1 MRRCESGAAARS
13 APAAILIPE
22 PNMPTVL
29 LSYPPQAPADD
40 LRQTLLAAGFAV
52 ADHLLG
58 AAPAVEFA
66 HVVAAVVEVG
76 ERADVA
82 AAQTRRWRGELGDRA
97 VPVLWVLPF
106 PSAEITAKGLDAGAD
121 ACLVRPIEPAVF
133 AAQVR
138 AMARSHA
145 AAARL
150 ADRAAEARLLGDQLQ
165 KAYARLDGELDMAR
179 RVQRAFLPRALPVV
193 GAARFAVCH
202 RPRSRVGGDF
212 YDVRRIDERHVGFVL
227 GDVLGT
233 GSAAGGLL
241 GLFVNLSAQFK
252 DITGNRYR
260 LVPPDEVLT
269 RVNRELIGLGLD
281 DPPLVALLAG
291 VLNAETGAVSV
302 ARAGLPAPVY
312 VPHSG
317 DPETWSVPG
326 PFLGTADA
334 TCPPREGRL
343 HPGDKL
349 VIGTDGTRPEGTTAA
364 GADVLAEV
372 AGRHRGLTGQA
383 FADAVARELLPHV
396 RHPDDFTLLV
406 VEVAGG

>member
-1 MRRCESGAAARS
+1 
-13 APAAILIPE
+13 
-22 PNMPTVL
+22 MPTVL
-29 LSYPPQAPADD
+29 LSGSPQSPPDD
-40 LRQTLLAAGFAV
+40 LRRLLSGAGFAV

-58 AAPAVEFA
+58 SPPTIDLTPV
-66 HVVAAVVEVG
+66 VVAVIEVG

-82 AAQTRRWRGELGDRA
+82 AAQTRRWRVELGDRA

-106 PSAEITAKGLDAGAD
+106 ASAEIAALGLDAGAE
-121 ACLVRPIEPAVF
+121 ACLVRPVDPVVF

-138 AMARSHA
+138 ALARTHA

-150 ADRAAEARLLGDQLQ
+150 AERAAEARLLGDQLQ
-165 KAYARLDGELDMAR
+165 KAYAQLDSELDMAR
-179 RVQRAFLPRALPVV
+179 RVQRTFLPRALPEV

-212 YDVRRIDERHVGFVL
+212 YDIRRVDENHVGFIL

-241 GLFVNLSAQFK
+241 GLFVKQSAELK
-252 DITGNRYR
+252 ELTGSSYR
-260 LVPPDEVLT
+260 VTPPDEVLT

-281 DPPLVALLAG
+281 DPPLVAMLVGLLDVRDGSIA
-291 VLNAETGAVSV
+291 V

-312 VPHSG
+312 VPAAG
-317 DPETWSVPG
+317 DSESWSIPG
-326 PFLGTADA
+326 PFLGTADT
-334 TCPPREGRL
+334 TCPPLHGRL
-343 HPGDKL
+343 WPGDKL
-349 VIGTDGTRPEGTTAA
+349 IIGTDGTRPDGTTAA
-364 GADVLAEV
+364 GGTERLSEV
-372 AGRHRGLTGQA
+372 ALRHRELSGQP

-406 VEVAGG
+406 VEMTGTPPGGP

>member
-1 MRRCESGAAARS
+1 
-13 APAAILIPE
+13 
-22 PNMPTVL
+22 MPTVL
-29 LSYPPQAPADD
+29 LSNPPQTPADD
-40 LRQTLLAAGFAV
+40 LRQLLTDAGFAV

-58 AAPAVEFA
+58 AAPAVDFA
-66 HVVAAVVEVG
+66 GVAAAVVEVG

-82 AAQTRRWRGELGDRA
+82 AAQTRRWAVEQGDRA

-106 PSAEITAKGLDAGAD
+106 PSAEITALGLDAGAA
-121 ACLVRPIEPAVF
+121 ACLVRPLDPAVF

-138 AMARSHA
+138 AMARTHA
-145 AAARL
+145 SSARL

-165 KAYARLDGELDMAR
+165 KAYAQIDGELDMAR
-179 RVQRAFLPRALPVV
+179 RVQRTFQPRVMPEV

-212 YDVRRIDERHVGFVL
+212 YDVRRVDEHHVGFVL

-241 GLFVNLSAQFK
+241 GLFVKQCAGMK
-252 DITGNRYR
+252 EITGSHYR
-260 LVPPDEVLT
+260 VVPPDEVLT

-281 DPPLVALLAG
+281 DPPLVAMVVGLLD
-291 VLNAETGAVSV
+291 VRDGAVAV

-312 VPHSG
+312 LPAAG
-317 DPETWSVPG
+317 DSESWSIPG
-326 PFLGTADA
+326 PFLGTADT
-334 TCPPREGRL
+334 TCPPLHGRL
-343 HPGDKL
+343 WPGDKL
-349 VIGTDGTRPEGTTAA
+349 VIGTDGTRPEGTTA
-364 GADVLAEV
+364 GSSDGLAEV
-372 AGRHRGLTGQA
+372 ARRHRDLTGPA

-406 VEVAGG
+406 VEMAAGAG

>member
-1 MRRCESGAAARS
+1 
-13 APAAILIPE
+13 
-22 PNMPTVL
+22 MPTVL
-29 LSYPPQAPADD
+29 LSHPPQAPADD
-40 LRQTLLAAGFAV
+40 LRVTLTDAGFKV
-52 ADHLLG
+52 AGHTLG
-58 AAPAVEFA
+58 AAPAVDFA
-66 HVVAAVVEVG
+66 NVVAAVVEVG
-76 ERADVA
+76 ERADLAV
-82 AAQTRRWRGELGDRA
+82 AQTRRWRGELGDRL

-106 PSAEITAKGLDAGAD
+106 PSAEIAAKGLDAGAD
-121 ACLVRPIEPAVF
+121 ACLVRPIDPAVF
-133 AAQVR
+133 VAQVR
-138 AMARSHA
+138 ALARTHTT
-145 AAARL
+145 AARV
-150 ADRAAEARLLGDQLQ
+150 AERAAEARLLGDQLQ

-179 RVQRAFLPRALPVV
+179 RVQRAFLPRTLPEV

-202 RPRSRVGGDF
+202 RPRSRIGGDF
-212 YDVRRIDERHVGFVL
+212 YDVRRVDERHVGFVL

-241 GLFVNLSAQFK
+241 GLLVNLSAPFK
-252 DITGNRYR
+252 EIAGNHYR

-281 DPPLVALLAG
+281 DPPLVAMLAG
-291 VLNAETGAVSV
+291 VVNADDGSVTV

-312 VPHSG
+312 VPASG

-326 PFLGTADA
+326 PFLGTADT

-364 GADVLAEV
+364 GGADVLAEV

-406 VEVAGG
+406 VEMAGG